1 MAGAESELACSG
13 GAWFAAR
20 LRQGPALPTRARGA
34 AGAAGAAGAGAPG
47 AWLITGG
54 LGGLGLRAASL
65 LAEEYRGAPL
75 LLANPNPNLT
85 PNPNPNP
92 SPNPSPNPNPTP
104 TPNQARR
111 CSSRPARVA
120 SPATGRVST
129 RC

>member
-20 LRQGPALPTRARGA
+20 LRQGPALPTRARS
-34 AGAAGAAGAGAPG
+34 AAGAAGAGAPG

-75 LLANPNPNLT
+75 LLA
-85 PNPNPNP
+85 
-92 SPNPSPNPNPTP
+92 
-104 TPNQARR
+104 
-111 CSSRPARVA
+111 
-120 SPATGRVST
+120 
-129 RC
+129 